1 METLR
6 TGDPATVGPY
16 RLLGRLGAGGMGQ
29 VFLGRSP
36 NGRVVA
42 VKLIH
47 AELAADEEFRRRFRS
62 EVTAAQRVSGPR
74 TAPVLGS
81 DTEAAVPW
89 VATGY
94 VPGPSLHDVVTS
106 LHGPLPE
113 ASVWRIAAGLAA
125 ALRDVHTAGI
135 VHRDLK
141 PSNVLITLD
150 GPQVIDFGIA
160 RAAEASVA
168 TRTGSLVGSPGY
180 MPPEQIRGETVT
192 PATDVFA
199 LGAVLVFAATGT
211 GPFGAGA
218 PSLHTVLYRVLHEEP
233 ELGPEEGPLS
243 GALRDLAVRCLARSA
258 DDRPSVEEVAAVTAA
273 HAGAAEADDAGLP
286 PALTARLGRD
296 AAGLLA
302 LEGPEPTQVSTPAA
316 PPPAPNAPPPPSEAP
331 PPPPPFALPPS
342 ALPTVTAAVPG
353 PAPAP
358 GLRPG
363 PSAPPGPAR
372 SRLGLALAG
381 AAVAA
386 VLAIALTVLLVRP
399 FGDDGKQ
406 QADGAPGASSDPRP
420 GPDADRASPQEDP
433 DQDEQPEQGEQEP
446 EAPLYDEL
454 PSFVREEGEI
464 LVYWDDHGL
473 PLAEGAGEHEGFEPA
488 LAMAL
493 SRQLGVDLTFRQV
506 NHDRQLSRLTN
517 AALGLGELNAFA
529 LTRPLK
535 HVAHPEQSTDFDF
548 VPYFVESEVLV
559 VPEGRTGEVKN
570 LGDLCGRTVVTL
582 SGMEEQ
588 IHERSAECA
597 TPIEVT
603 EVPYESRAVES
614 VRAGEADAWY
624 ALHADA
630 VGHLAEPE
638 RAGLAIAEARMKPAR
653 IGLAVPADAEP
664 LADVLRQA
672 LQSLIDDGTYA
683 DLLEQWGMEDLA
695 VDSATVVD

>member
-1 METLR
+1 MLR

-29 VFLGRSP
+29 VFLGRAP

-42 VKLIH
+42 VKVIH

-62 EVTAAQRVSGPR
+62 EVTAARRVSGPR

-125 ALRDVHTAGI
+125 ALRDVHAAGI

-192 PATDVFA
+192 EATDVFA

-211 GPFGAGA
+211 GPFGAGQ
-218 PSLHTVLYRVLHEEP
+218 PSLHTVLYRVLHENP
-233 ELGPEEGPLS
+233 ELGPDEGPLS
-243 GALRDLAVRCLARSA
+243 GALRDLTVRCLAREA
-258 DDRPSVEEVAAVTAA
+258 DDRPSVEEVAAVTAD
-273 HAGAAEADDAGLP
+273 HAGASGTDDAGLP

-296 AAGLLA
+296 AAALLA
-302 LEGPEPTQVSTPAA
+302 LEGPEPTQVSTPAT
-316 PPPAPNAPPPPSEAP
+316 PPPAPTAPPPPSEAP
-331 PPPPPFALPPS
+331 PLPPPPSAPPPS

-353 PAPAP
+353 PGPAP
-358 GLRPG
+358 GLPPG
-363 PSAPPGPAR
+363 PAAPPGPAR
-372 SRLGLALAG
+372 SRRVP
-381 AAVAA
+381 AVAGTA
-386 VLAIALTVLLVRP
+386 VAVVVALALTVLLVRP
-399 FGDDGKQ
+399 FGDDGKE
-406 QADGAPGASSDPRP
+406 QADGSPGASSDPRP
-420 GPDADRASPQEDP
+420 GPDADRASPPEEA
-433 DQDEQPEQGEQEP
+433 EQPEQDEEEP
-446 EAPLYDEL
+446 EAPLHDEL
-454 PSFVREEGEI
+454 PSLVREEGEI

-473 PLAEGAGEHEGFEPA
+473 PLAEGTGEDEGFEPA

-493 SRQLGVDLTFRQV
+493 SEQLGVDLTFRQV
-506 NHDRQLSRLTN
+506 NYDRQLSKLTT
-517 AALGLGELNAFA
+517 AARGLGELNAVA
-529 LTRPLK
+529 MTRPLT

-570 LGDLCGRTVVTL
+570 LGDLCGRTVVTR
-582 SGMEEQ
+582 SGLEEQ
-588 IHERSAECA
+588 IHERSTECA
-597 TPIEVT
+597 TPIVVT
-603 EVPYESRAVES
+603 EVPYESDAVES

-630 VGHLAEPE
+630 VGYLAEPE
-638 RAGLAIAEARMKPAR
+638 GAGLAIAEARMKPAP
-653 IGLAVPADAEP
+653 IGLAVLADAEP

-672 LQSLIDDGTYA
+672 LQALIEDGTYTE
-683 DLLEQWGMEDLA
+683 LLERWGMEDLA